1 MNTRHSAACANYSQ
15 STLPLHMWSYLK
27 HLLPSVDPFY
37 HHFCTHNEAQAHVE
51 GRQKKRI
58 PRCRTTDKMAFCPLN
73 IRMEY
78 VASCLTYVLGKTT
91 FPSEPAHGLIQPYV
105 FI

>member
-15 STLPLHMWSYLK
+15 STLPLLMWSYLK

-37 HHFCTHNEAQAHVE
+37 NHFCTHNEVQAHVE
-51 GRQKKRI
+51 GRQKKRV

-73 IRMEY
+73 IRMELS
-78 VASCLTYVLGKTT
+78 VASCLTYILEKTT
-91 FPSEPAHGLIQPYV
+91 VPSEPAYGLIQPY
-105 FI
+105 